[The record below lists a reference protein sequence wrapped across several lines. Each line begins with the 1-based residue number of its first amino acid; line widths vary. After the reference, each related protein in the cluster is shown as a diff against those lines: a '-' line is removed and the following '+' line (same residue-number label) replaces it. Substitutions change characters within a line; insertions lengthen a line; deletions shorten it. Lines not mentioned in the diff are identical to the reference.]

1 MKRFMTLEEEE
12 IPKVWYNVLP
22 DLPKKLPPPI
32 NPLNCEPLKAESLEV
47 LFPKE
52 VVKQEVS
59 NDRWIPIPEEL
70 REVYMLWRPTPLV
83 RAIKLEKQLKT
94 PAKIY
99 YKYEGVSPTGSH
111 KPNTAIA
118 QAYYAMKEGVVRL
131 TTETGAGQWG
141 SALAFSCNTFD
152 LKSTIYMVK
161 VSYHQKPY
169 RRVLMELWGAEVI
182 PSPSNRTKFGR
193 KVLSNDPNNL
203 GSLGIAISEAIE
215 DALTYEDTKYALG
228 SVLNFVLMHQTIV
241 GLEAKKQLELVD
253 EYPDVIV
260 GCVGGGSNFGGIFL
274 PFYYDAVVKKADKV
288 RFVAVESTACPSLT
302 KGLYLY
308 DYGDT
313 AKLTPLLPM
322 YTLGREFMPAPI
334 HAGGLRYHGA
344 APILSLLVN
353 ERIVESVAYDQVN
366 VFEAARLFIKTEG
379 IVPAPESAHAVKAV
393 VDLALEAKEKGEE
406 ITILFNLSGHG
417 LLDLKA
423 YEEFLS
429 GKLQPYYYPRKEVNK
444 NIEKLLKEL
453 EKLRIPMPLDFI
465 NS

>member
-1 MKRFMTLEEEE
+1 MRRLITLSETE

-22 DLPKKLPPPI
+22 DLPKRLPPPI
-32 NPLNCEPLKAESLEV
+32 NPVNCEPLKAESLEA

-59 NDRWIPIPEEL
+59 SDRWIRIPEEL
-70 REVYMLWRPTPLV
+70 REVYMLWRPTPLI
-83 RAIKLEKQLKT
+83 RAIRLERYLKT

-111 KPNTAIA
+111 KPNTATA
-118 QAYYAMKEGVVRL
+118 QAYYAMKEGVSRL

-182 PSPSNRTKFGR
+182 PSPSERTKFGR
-193 KVLSNDPNNL
+193 KVLSKDPDNP

-215 DALTYEDTKYALG
+215 DALTHDDTKYALG
-228 SVLNFVLMHQTIV
+228 SVLNFVLMHQTVV

-253 EYPDVIV
+253 EYPDVVV

-274 PFYYDAVVKKADKV
+274 PFYYDVVTKKADRV

-322 YTLGREFMPAPI
+322 YTLGHEFMPAPI

-344 APILSLLVN
+344 APILSLLVR
-353 ERIVESVAYDQVN
+353 EGVVESIAYNQVE
-366 VFEAARLFIKTEG
+366 VFEASRLFIRTEG

-393 VDLALEAKEKGEE
+393 IDLAIEAKERKEG

-423 YEEFLS
+423 YEEFLG
-429 GKLQPYYYPRKEVNK
+429 GKLQPYYYPREKVAR
-444 NIEKLLKEL
+444 NISKLVKEL
-453 EKLRIPMPLDFI
+453 EQLKVPSPTDLIKG
-465 NS
+465 